1 MVKEDSELGKS
12 PFKYAWVLDKLKAE
26 HERITTIDI
35 ALLKLITP
43 RSDHVI
49 LIIVGDAADIS
60 KDDQTREHGFLVF
73 TLGVRQ
79 LIVAINK
86 IQVVRSSL
94 QRHCQG
100 GLLFHQEEK
109 LLKNYVCGMG

>member
-1 MVKEDSELGKS
+1 MVKEDPELGKS
-12 PFKYAWVLDKLKAE
+12 PFKYFSQA
-26 HERITTIDI
+26 
-35 ALLKLITP
+35 
-43 RSDHVI
+43 DHVI

-60 KDDQTREHGFLVF
+60 KDDQTREHDLLAF

-79 LIVAINK
+79 LVVAINK

-100 GLLFHQEEK
+100 GLLLHQEDWFQPQ
-109 LLKNYVCGMG
+109 VCSFRPHFWLTRYHLEPP